1 MRRRRGF
8 PATII
13 PPAES
18 RRMKP
23 SCPLLLMVVTS
34 LAATNVFAAESPV
47 FEKDVRPILKAHC
60 WHCHGEE
67 DQHEGKLDTRL
78 VRFLLKGGESGPAI
92 VVGDPKASPL
102 MQRVASGEMP
112 PGKKKLSLDEQDIL
126 ARWIEGGAKTAR
138 PEPESLADGD
148 TFTEE
153 ERLHWSFQPIQKHPL
168 PAVNRPDSLRTPI
181 DAFLLAELESHSLN
195 FGPDADRTTFIRRL
209 TFDLTGLP
217 PTPADVDQFLQND
230 RPDAYEQLVDE
241 LLASPQYGERW
252 GRHWLDIAGY
262 ADSDGYSQRD
272 LERKWAYRYRDYV
285 VRAFNTDKPWS
296 EFLVEQLAG
305 DELLVPPYKN
315 LAPEQA
321 DCLTAT
327 GFLRMGPDGSG
338 SGDVDIPVARQEV
351 IAETIKIFST
361 AVLGLTVGCAQCHA
375 HRYDPIAHADYY
387 RLRALIEPAYDTT
400 RWRDPNGRLISL
412 WSETTQ
418 ADAAA
423 AEAEYQQ
430 VTKDRTAALDVI
442 VQETFDRELAK
453 LPEET
458 QPLAKAARETA
469 AKDRSEEQKQL
480 IKEYPFL
487 NVDRG
492 SVYLYLPD
500 RLTKFNKEWDAK
512 QAEVKQKR
520 PADDFVQ
527 CLTEIPDKV
536 PPTKLFARGDFN
548 QPRQDVG
555 PGELAVLNRT
565 GFDIPADDPA
575 LPTTGRRLAY
585 ARHLTDGKHPLTA
598 RVIVNRIWMHHFG
611 RGLVATPG
619 EFGALG
625 ERPSHPELLDWL
637 AADFME
643 HGWQVKRLH
652 RQIVLSMAYRQSSA
666 RRDDLDAVDPENR
679 LLGRM
684 SVRRIEAESLR
695 DSLLALTGKL
705 SDKMFGP
712 PVAVTP
718 DEVGQIIV
726 GVDTRDS
733 AGRPTGK
740 SVGIGEDE
748 FRRSLYIQS
757 RRSMPLSMLEP
768 FDAPV
773 MSPNCEQRASSTV
786 APQSLLLMNSEFVV
800 DQTEAMADRIRAEA
814 GDDPAAQFTLAWRLA
829 FARPPTDTERNSGT
843 AFLTEQAATLTA
855 TTANEKKKPDPV
867 RLALA
872 NLCHAL
878 VSANGFLY
886 VD

>member
-1 MRRRRGF
+1 MKLACDSTLVIVF
-8 PATII
+8 SLMATI
-13 PPAES
+13 AS
-18 RRMKP
+18 
-23 SCPLLLMVVTS
+23 
-34 LAATNVFAAESPV
+34 AAESPV

-78 VRFLLKGGESGPAI
+78 ARFLFKGGETGPA
-92 VVGDPKASPL
+92 VVPGKPQDSVL
-102 MQRVASGEMP
+102 MQRIASGEMP
-112 PGKKKLSLDEQDIL
+112 PGKKKLSSSEQDTI
-126 ARWIEGGAKTAR
+126 AKWIAAGAKTAR

-148 TFTEE
+148 TFTDE
-153 ERLHWSFQPIQKHPL
+153 ERAHWSFQPIQQPTL
-168 PAVNRPDSLRTPI
+168 PIVKQAEQIGTPI
-181 DAFLLAELESHSLN
+181 DAFLLSKLESHNVSY
-195 FGPDADRTTFIRRL
+195 GPEADRVTLIRRL
-209 TFDLTGLP
+209 SFDLTGLP
-217 PTPADVDQFLQND
+217 PTPSAVDRFLSD
-230 RPDAYEQLVDE
+230 DHPSAYERLVDE

-252 GRHWLDIAGY
+252 GRHWLDVAGY

-285 VRAFNTDKPWS
+285 VRAFNADKPWN
-296 EFLVEQLAG
+296 EFLIEQFAG
-305 DELLVPPYKN
+305 DELLTPPYRN
-315 LAPEQA
+315 LTPEQA
-321 DCLTAT
+321 DCLIAT

-338 SGDVDIPVARQEV
+338 SGDVDVPVARQEV
-351 IAETIKIFST
+351 LAETIKIFTT

-412 WSETTQ
+412 WSDTTQ
-418 ADAAA
+418 AEFTAFDT
-423 AEAEYQQ
+423 EYKQ

-453 LPEET
+453 LPAET
-458 QPLAKAARETA
+458 QPLAKAARETP
-469 AKDRSEEQKQL
+469 AKDRTDEQKQL

-500 RLTKFNKEWDAK
+500 RLTKFNKEWDEK
-512 QAEVKQKR
+512 QEAVRKKR
-520 PADDFVQ
+520 PADDLVQ

-536 PPTKLFARGDFN
+536 PATKLFARGDFN

-555 PGELAVLNRT
+555 PGELAVLNRM
-565 GFDIPADDPA
+565 GFEIPADDPA

-585 ARHLTDGKHPLTA
+585 VRHLTDGTHPLTA

-611 RGLVATPG
+611 RGVVGTPG
-619 EFGALG
+619 DFGMLG
-625 ERPSHPELLDWL
+625 EQPSHPELLDWL
-637 AADFME
+637 AADFMD

-652 RQIVLSMAYRQSSA
+652 RQMLVSTAYRQASTH
-666 RRDDLDAVDPENR
+666 REELDAIDPENR

-684 SVRRIEAESLR
+684 SARRLDAESVR

-718 DEVGQIIV
+718 DEVGQIVV

-740 SVGIGEDE
+740 NVGIGEE
-748 FRRSLYIQS
+748 EYRRSLYVQY
-757 RRSMPLSMLEP
+757 RRSTPLSMLEP

-786 APQSLLLMNSEFVV
+786 APQSLLLMNSTFVV
-800 DQTEAMADRIRAEA
+800 DQTLAMADRVRTEA
-814 GDDPAAQFTLAWRLA
+814 GDDPAAQFTHAWRLA
-829 FARPPTDTERNSGT
+829 FGRMPTDTERNSGT
-843 AFLTEQAATLTA
+843 AFLTDQAATLTA
-855 TTANEKKKPDPV
+855 ATANEKNKPDAV